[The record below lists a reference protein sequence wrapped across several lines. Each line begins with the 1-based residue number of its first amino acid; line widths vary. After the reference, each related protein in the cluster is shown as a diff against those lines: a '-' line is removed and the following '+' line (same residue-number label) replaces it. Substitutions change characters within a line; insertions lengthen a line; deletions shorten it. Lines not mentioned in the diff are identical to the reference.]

1 MQNHPHHPSN
11 ESLNESLNES
21 MNESSNPTHRSSKS
35 SGTNRTHRSTVSNV
49 STLSYD
55 SVESSAT
62 SPLSDSSESSAAS
75 STSIHSTLTSDS
87 SKKKPNDG
95 LRLQVTMTDPLI
107 LGLVNE
113 PNEVLLQLTV
123 LSLAGNCTMLTH
135 RVCVR
140 FSLSSRPMDPSPS
153 RSAGITQTKRCIAWS
168 PGSSPWPSCS
178 PRKWSASGALL

>member
-1 MQNHPHHPSN
+1 MPNHPSNEPSN
-11 ESLNESLNES
+11 ESLNESLDESLNEP
-21 MNESSNPTHRSSKS
+21 SNPTHRSSKS

-49 STLSYD
+49 STLSFD
-55 SVESSAT
+55 STESSPT

-95 LRLQVTMTDPLI
+95 LRLQVTMKDSLV

-113 PNEVLLQLTV
+113 PNEILLQLTV

-135 RVCVR
+135 RVCVHC
-140 FSLSSRPMDPSPS
+140 SLSSRPMDPFHSP
-153 RSAGITQTKRCIAWS
+153 SAGITQTQHCIAWS

-178 PRKWSASGALL
+178 PRK